1 MNTAARRYDV
11 SLRSVASSDPMSF
24 TASLCLLVIVIVPL
38 IAFAHYRITG
48 IQPKESWLE
57 IAIAFTLLVLL
68 VYLLQR
74 HRAEHIKRILDSGT
88 LVAARVERSLA
99 INMWVFV
106 RLVYQ
111 WEGREITRDIMY
123 ARSKRTTRLTKKEQ
137 VTLAIDPHRA
147 GQVIIVDV
155 YSQDP

>member
-1 MNTAARRYDV
+1 
-11 SLRSVASSDPMSF
+11 MSF

-38 IAFAHYRITG
+38 IVFAHYRLTG

-57 IAIAFTLLVLL
+57 IVIAFTLLVLL

-88 LVAARVERSLA
+88 LVTARVERSLA

-111 WEGREITRDIMY
+111 WEGRGITRDIMY

-137 VTLAIDPHRA
+137 VTLAVDPHRA

-155 YSQDP
+155 YSPDP